1 MGIDCIRKNNN
12 KPIHL
17 TEMINLNEPPIHKV
31 VFVISVTWSV
41 AKATLVDMK
50 NTLSKSLLLILLV
63 SINPVSAGVYK
74 GVSSDGEVVYSD
86 VPFRQSAEFDAPP
99 VAVLEMPDVILDK
112 VLSEESA
119 KAEKEEEDRIA
130 AEKNQ
135 AERGNIQSQAEYL
148 YTQFYIKSPKDKESI
163 WNNPD
168 LEVSLH
174 LAPSL
179 NNLKKHKIWLLLDG
193 KPLVDNSESLSIP
206 TGRLVRGE
214 HKLQAQ
220 VRDAKGK
227 LIIKTKSIIVYIH
240 YSSAN

>member
-1 MGIDCIRKNNN
+1 M
-12 KPIHL
+12 
-17 TEMINLNEPPIHKV
+17 
-31 VFVISVTWSV
+31 
-41 AKATLVDMK
+41 LVDMI
-50 NTLSKSLLLILLV
+50 NTFAKSLLLILLV
-63 SINPVSAGVYK
+63 SINAVSAGVYK
-74 GVSSDGEVVYSD
+74 GISSDGEVVYSD
-86 VPFRQSAEFDAPP
+86 VPFRESAEFDAPP
-99 VAVLEMPDVILDK
+99 VAVLEMPDVVLDK
-112 VLSEESA
+112 VLSEEAA
-119 KAEKEEEDRIA
+119 KADKADADRIA
-130 AEKNQ
+130 AEKSQ
-135 AERGNIQSQAEYL
+135 AESENIQSQAGYP
-148 YTQFYIKSPKDKESI
+148 YTKFYIKSPKDKETI

-174 LAPSL
+174 LEPSL

-206 TGRLVRGE
+206 TGRLERGE

>member
-1 MGIDCIRKNNN
+1 M
-12 KPIHL
+12 
-17 TEMINLNEPPIHKV
+17 
-31 VFVISVTWSV
+31 
-41 AKATLVDMK
+41 LVDMK
-50 NTLSKSLLLILLV
+50 NTFAKSLLLILLV
-63 SINPVSAGVYK
+63 SINAVSAGVYK
-74 GVSSDGEVVYSD
+74 GISSDGEVVYSD
-86 VPFRQSAEFDAPP
+86 EPFRELAEFDAPP

-112 VLSEESA
+112 VLSEEAA
-119 KAEKEEEDRIA
+119 KADKVEA
-130 AEKNQ
+130 AEKSQ
-135 AERGNIQSQAEYL
+135 AESENIQSQAEYP
-148 YTQFYIKSPKDKESI
+148 YTKFYIKSPKDKETI

-174 LAPSL
+174 LEPSL

-193 KPLVDNSESLSIP
+193 KPLVDNSVSVSIP
-206 TGRLVRGE
+206 TGRLERGE